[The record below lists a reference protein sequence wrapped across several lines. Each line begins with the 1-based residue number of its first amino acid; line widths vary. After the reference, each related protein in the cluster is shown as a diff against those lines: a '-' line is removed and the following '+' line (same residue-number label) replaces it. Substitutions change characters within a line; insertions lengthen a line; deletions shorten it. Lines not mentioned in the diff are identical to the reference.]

1 MFELDDFTITKREIL
16 VSICVICVMLAI
28 GFMFHNSIQ
37 NDIVDNNEKYNK
49 ALKIKDKDLFEY
61 GMRTNVGNAF
71 VYGDLV
77 AVDPVTYPEI
87 NGQYM
92 YIKKVKEEYTR
103 HTRQVCE
110 KKGKQTVCRTEV
122 YYTWDVV
129 DSEYLKSKKV
139 KFLDVEFNI
148 SKFDIPSTFYI
159 RTIMKSSDVRYA
171 YYGVDTKYKGTI
183 FTDLRNGSI
192 PNKTNFYK
200 GYDIQETYNRLVSSG
215 TAELILFWFMWLILT
230 GGLVYGFY
238 YLENNWL
245 E

>member
-1 MFELDDFTITKREIL
+1 MFELDDFIITKREIL
-16 VSICVICVMLAI
+16 VSICVICIMLAI

-92 YIKKVKEEYTR
+92 YIKKVKEKYTR
-103 HTRQVCE
+103 HTRRVCE

-122 YYTWDVV
+122 YYTWDTV

-139 KFLDVEFNI
+139 KFLGIQFNI
-148 SKFDIPSTFYI
+148 TKFDIPDLEYI
-159 RTIMKSSDVRYA
+159 KMIKESSHIRYK
-171 YYGVDTKYKGTI
+171 YYGVDTNYKGTI

-192 PNKTNFYK
+192 SDKNDFYK
-200 GYDIQETYNRLVSSG
+200 GYDIQKTYDVFIRNGISES
-215 TAELILFWFMWLILT
+215 ISFWFLWLILT